1 MCAVSD
7 EWPASMDARVPL
19 VVGITGHRDIRA
31 EDREELQRRVRGI
44 LLKLRKDYPATPLIL
59 LSALAEGADRLAAR
73 AALDGEVD
81 ARLVV
86 PLPMAR
92 EIYEEDFTSRGSL
105 DEFRELLRRAYHSF
119 VIPLAPGNTESNIRT
134 HGEYR
139 DRQYEAVGKYIAR
152 QSQILIALW
161 DGMDRGLVG
170 GTASIVRF
178 KTEGMVEPLPLPHRS
193 LLEPAE
199 CGPVYHIVTPRV
211 RNPVPERKPFG
222 VSHLYPKAHRDH
234 GEAEQYFHKLFTN
247 MNEFNQ
253 EAADAGPGFAA
264 MVAQSKAY
272 VIPPAKEGLLPP
284 YLRATLEHY
293 GLADA
298 LAIRFQGK
306 TVGAMKRLHA
316 LVFFGVVC
324 FAIFAH
330 YHAPWFMIPSLL
342 LVVIAGLV
350 YGRARRENY
359 QDKYQDYRA
368 LAEGLRV
375 NLFWRLAG
383 IFDEVTDHYLG
394 KSRTELDWIR
404 HALRGWSLGARD
416 EGGEGHHPDSPGTA
430 DAMNLVLTQWV
441 HDQQRYFARAGR
453 KAHRSLEGLERWVAG
468 LLILAGLLGVL
479 ATILTV
485 APPTVAHVREDAAR
499 AVGAEEGPLLPG
511 IIVAISTCLL
521 AAGLVHHLGEQMAFS
536 EHAKQYAR
544 MQRLFAHAF
553 GLITQ
558 AMAVKDFK
566 RAQAVV
572 RDLGRE
578 ALAENGDW
586 VLLHRE
592 RPLSVPHAS

>member
-7 EWPASMDARVPL
+7 GWPASTDARVPL

-31 EDREELQRRVRGI
+31 EDREELRRRVRGI

-81 ARLVV
+81 ARLIV
-86 PLPMAR
+86 PLPMAQA
-92 EIYEEDFTSRGSL
+92 IYEEDFTSRGSL
-105 DEFRELLRRAYHSF
+105 DEFRELLGQAHHSF
-119 VIPLAPGNTESNIRT
+119 VIPLAPGNTENNIRT
-134 HGEYR
+134 QGENR

-161 DGMDRGLVG
+161 DGVDRGLVG

-178 KTEGMVEPLPLPHRS
+178 KTEGMVEPQPHPHRS

-199 CGPVYHIVTPRV
+199 CGPVYHVVTPRV
-211 RNPVPERKPFG
+211 RNPTPERRPFG
-222 VSHLYPKAHRDH
+222 LNHLYPKAHRDR
-234 GEAEQYFHKLFTN
+234 GEAERYFHKLFTN
-247 MNEFNQ
+247 MDEFNQ
-253 EAADAGPGFAA
+253 EAIEAGAGFAG

-272 VIPPAKEGLLPP
+272 VIPPAMEGLLPP
-284 YLRATLEHY
+284 NLRATLGHY

-298 LAIRFQGK
+298 LAIRFQGA
-306 TVGAMKRLHA
+306 TVGTMKGLHA

-330 YHAPWFMIPSLL
+330 YRAPWFMIPSLFM
-342 LVVIAGLV
+342 VIIAGLV
-350 YGRARRENY
+350 YGRARRKNY

-375 NLFWRLAG
+375 KLFWRLAG
-383 IFDEVTDHYLG
+383 ILDEVTDHYLG

-404 HALRGWSLGARD
+404 HALRGWSLGERD
-416 EGGEGHHPDSPGTA
+416 EGGEGPHPDSPGTM
-430 DAMNLVLTQWV
+430 DAMNLVLTHWV

-453 KAHRSLEGLERWVAG
+453 KAHQRLDGLERWVAG
-468 LLILAGLLGVL
+468 SLILAGLLTIL
-479 ATILTV
+479 ATILV
-485 APPTVAHVREDAAR
+485 FAAPSIAHVREDGAR
-499 AVGAEEGPLLPG
+499 ALGGEEGGLIPG

-521 AAGLVHHLGEQMAFS
+521 AAGLIHHLGEQMAFS
-536 EHAKQYAR
+536 EHSKQYAR
-544 MQRLFAHAF
+544 MQRLFAHAS

-558 AMAVKDFK
+558 AMAVRDLK